1 MESGDQR
8 RISHF
13 RDTLRSLAT
22 RIPRISVH
30 HVDSVFPAL
39 RQFSVSSLFFLLNIQ
54 SVITNILN
62 NFITKSNKLT
72 SVLIKVDVV

>member
-1 MESGDQR
+1 MELGEQR
-8 RISHF
+8 RLAQ
-13 RDTLRSLAT
+13 LRSTLHSLAM

-30 HVDSVFPAL
+30 HVDSVFPSL
-39 RQFSVSSLFFLLNIQ
+39 RQFSVSYLFFLLNIQ